1 MLAYIKRF
9 WHKFLCVLCAVI
21 VALSTV
27 LYAVAPTVYAVG
39 VGEVLTALEI
49 SNYIAELTGLKSQC
63 KKLLDDTVKL
73 IKNNRVN
80 AQYNYISFW
89 KLFVSQCE
97 GMTEERFRSFWQAVL
112 DNDSISTGIVIDDDT
127 LDIFYD
133 TIRSGLGLDIL
144 TPLIFD
150 TSESSPHFNDDGD
163 VQISAEDFRK
173 MCEALEEQYAPKNTS
188 NRHSWQTDKAYNT
201 HLSFFSEG
209 TFFNSGLS
217 DVYCVPFFYNGK
229 TKDTYYYSLC
239 QLHFYQQV
247 TQDENGNNVVSLYM
261 DYYNWFDKGETTTYL
276 VSSDLATIR
285 YMRFPDITNST
296 LTFRGFTKYSDFLTY
311 SNGSYMQIAGVSID
325 PSYDLSDLSLNTSVR
340 WQATLPWAIRYTT
353 NSAADIAAQDY
364 ADYGFFYSNEP
375 INMGAYDDIDFKRIP
390 DNYYI
395 TINGDT
401 VYDYPITNPDTGKS
415 TTINNYITNNYY
427 IGDDDSSGGGG
438 TINNW
443 NIEFGDFIA
452 NIRTSIETAI
462 TNVFVADVDVI
473 NGYNEEIK
481 GAFEDKLP
489 FVSDF
494 KEIFQS
500 LFVDIVDNNFVY
512 AGDIKPEGAK
522 DEDGNLREEDI
533 LYPSWGFTIDFFG
546 QKLELTI
553 LDFSMYA
560 EPLYYVRIVVC
571 VFIYVVYFVNL
582 AKSLPKLLGNVLDV
596 TDSVSSAVKGGDEK

>member
-1 MLAYIKRF
+1 MFAYVKRY
-9 WHKFLCVLCAVI
+9 WHNVLCVLCALAVFF
-21 VALSTV
+21 VTVFSALSPV
-27 LYAVAPTVYAVG
+27 GYA
-39 VGEVLTALEI
+39 
-49 SNYIAELTGLKSQC
+49 
-63 KKLLDDTVKL
+63 
-73 IKNNRVN
+73 
-80 AQYNYISFW
+80 
-89 KLFVSQCE
+89 
-97 GMTEERFRSFWQAVL
+97 
-112 DNDSISTGIVIDDDT
+112 DDDT
-127 LDIFYD
+127 LPFDLGD
-133 TIRSGLGLDIL
+133 TYSFDDWNTVPDNLKNLANAYVKAFSKIGQYEYFGAVLDIPKAWVHTATDL
-144 TPLIFD
+144 AGQIIYTIVPVDGLFYWLD
-150 TSESSPHFNDDGD
+150 DDGNLTCYD
-163 VQISAEDFRK
+163 SNNRTSHGGGAGRRRYTVSDGDTTVVSGADFRDI
-173 MCEALEEQYAPKNTS
+173 CARLESQYGPKNTS
-188 NRHSWQTDKAYNT
+188 IRHSWQTDKAYHT
-201 HLSFFSEG
+201 HLSFFNEG
-209 TFFNSGLS
+209 YFFNSNLT

-229 TKDTYYYSLC
+229 TKDKYYYSLC
-239 QLHFYQQV
+239 QLHFYQEV

-311 SNGSYMQIAGVSID
+311 SNGSYMQIAGVAID
-325 PSYDLSDLSLNTSVR
+325 PSYDLSDLSLNTSVN

-353 NSAADIAAQDY
+353 NSAAEIAAQDY
-364 ADYGFFYSNEP
+364 ADYGFYYSDKP

-401 VYDYPITNPDTGKS
+401 VYEYPITNPDTGKS

-427 IGDDDSSGGGG
+427 IDDDDSSGGGN
-438 TINNW
+438 TVNNW

-481 GAFEDKLP
+481 GAFEAKLP

-582 AKSLPKLLGNVLDV
+582 AKALPKLLGNVLDV
-596 TDSVSSAVKGGDEK
+596 TDSVSSSVKGGDDK